1 MIKENDQQPGAT
13 PVTGGVEETGAVQ
26 PDAAGDQA
34 ESSAKGDLAV
44 QLEEA
49 RKTAEAYKDQLLRK
63 AAEFE
68 NYKRRTEAEY
78 LSLMKSA
85 GEGVLA
91 SLLPVVEDLSRSLKA
106 AADGTVNESFVK
118 GVELIYQKL
127 IKVLDQ
133 QGLRPFDSL
142 GKPFDVHFHDAL
154 LQVPREDVPP
164 GTVIEEVE
172 RGYMLHDRVLRH
184 AKVVVS
190 TSANGAGSPGDAGS
204 NETPEA

>member
-1 MIKENDQQPGAT
+1 MIKENEQQPGLP
-13 PVTGGVEETGAVQ
+13 PVTGGVEETGA
-26 PDAAGDQA
+26 AGDQP
-34 ESSAKGDLAV
+34 EVSAKGDLAV

-49 RKTAEAYKDQLLRK
+49 RKTAEGYKDQLLRK

-78 LSLMKSA
+78 LSLMRSA

-118 GVELIYQKL
+118 GVDLIYQKL

-154 LQVPREDVPP
+154 LQVPRDDVPP

-184 AKVVVS
+184 ARVVVS

-204 NETPEA
+204 KETPEA